1 MRIKIHYTYFLVA
14 FSFVLCGYFINLI
27 IFTSIV
33 LVHEFG
39 HILMARL
46 NGIKNG
52 VITLYPYGG
61 LLEFDMKVNILIR
74 KELMIALGGF
84 ITQTLFYIL
93 IIYFYKIGII
103 REYVFNLFTL
113 YYSNILF
120 FNMLPIYP
128 LDGAKIVRLI
138 LDYFL
143 PYKLVNIMS
152 IILSVVV
159 LILVIL
165 FNIYEINYT
174 LIMIMI
180 VFINNLVKYYK
191 NLDYYFNLFLLERYL
206 YKNNFKK
213 RRVLK
218 NVDGMQRDKYHFFYK
233 NGEYITEKQFLFRKF
248 NRNR

>member
-1 MRIKIHYTYFLVA
+1 MN
-14 FSFVLCGYFINLI
+14 FINLI

-206 YKNNFKK
+206 IKNNFKK